1 MIKLMKKIFF
11 PNTEDDEII
20 SIFRLDKFP
29 KNLMPL
35 LSEIIVG
42 FIFFSKNGY
51 INSKQ
56 EIHGHLNPL
65 QQ

>member
-1 MIKLMKKIFF
+1 MIKLMKKYFF

-35 LSEIIVG
+35 FVRNYCWVH
-42 FIFFSKNGY
+42 FFFKKWLYKLKAGNT
-51 INSKQ
+51 
-56 EIHGHLNPL
+56 
-65 QQ
+65 